1 MGRTHALR
9 DFVIASEARVF
20 VIASEAWRSKGWS
33 GDMDGRASLAMT
45 PYHAMTA
52 RLVIA
57 SAAWRS
63 IFVDTSAAQVGC
75 CGGAQPKGVYHCR
88 P

>member
-45 PYHAMTA
+45 A

-75 CGGAQPKGVYHCR
+75 CGGAQPKGVYHCL